1 MSIAITDIVNLIGY
15 ECDLLAIM
23 QDLSNYLNDK
33 EDGEEEVYFT
43 SSWSNI
49 EKHVNQLSLKDIEK
63 LIDLLEDKL
72 VNMLLNRSDS
82 NNGFKIKLYKRLLK
96 EEIICAL

>member
-1 MSIAITDIVNLIGY
+1 
-15 ECDLLAIM
+15 M
-23 QDLSNYLNDK
+23 QDLSNYLSDK
-33 EDGEEEVYFT
+33 EYDEAEAYFT
-43 SSWSNI
+43 SEPSWSNI
-49 EKHVNQLSLKDIEK
+49 EEHVNDLPLKDLEK
-63 LIDLLEDKL
+63 LINLLEDKL

>member
-1 MSIAITDIVNLIGY
+1 MTTTLQDIINLIGY

-23 QDLSNYLNDK
+23 QDLSNYL
-33 EDGEEEVYFT
+33 EEYDETAYFT
-43 SSWSNI
+43 AEPSWSNI
-49 EKHVNQLSLKDIEK
+49 EEYVNQLSFKDIEK